1 MGTPEFAA
9 ICLRELLNSHHQVI
23 GVVSVA
29 DKPAGRGQKISQSAV
44 SKLAL
49 EKNLK
54 LFQPQ
59 KLKELDFIEELKE
72 LNADVF
78 VVVAF
83 RMLPKEIWQLP
94 KMGTFNLHASLL
106 PQYRGAAPIN
116 WVIINGETETGVTT
130 FMIDE
135 QIDTGNIL
143 LSEKVE
149 ILSDENAGDLHDK
162 LVEIGKGLII
172 KTLNG
177 IENQSIHPQPQE
189 NQITL
194 KTAPKIFK
202 EDCKIN
208 WRLPIKKIYD
218 FVRGLSPH
226 PISWTYIYKGNEQK
240 LIKIFKGHFDQIP
253 NSEDNIG
260 IISFENNSFQIR
272 LKDGNF
278 YIDELQQEGK
288 KRMKTVD
295 FLNGMHE
302 KTGWRVV

>member
-9 ICLRELLNSHHQVI
+9 ICLRELLNSHHQVV

-172 KTLNG
+172 KTLNR

-253 NSEDNIG
+253 NSEDKIG

-302 KTGWRVV
+302 KTGWMVV